1 MRIKEETRALVPC
14 IAFICQE
21 VLDFDMAG
29 TCMSTPARAPRPPDQ
44 TTEALTTQLWRGTK
58 HI

>member
-1 MRIKEETRALVPC
+1 MRIKEETSALVPC

-29 TCMSTPARAPRPPDQ
+29 TCMSTPDD
-44 TTEALTTQLWRGTK
+44 RGSNNTAMEGYK
-58 HI
+58 T